1 MKNYK
6 VFKHTDGR
14 IEAVKQGW
22 SWPAFVLELFGLGFI
37 WGLVK
42 KLWLVAILL
51 IIFRVVLFVIS
62 SSVTPDIESYNNY
75 YEYQRAMESAL
86 NYSLV
91 FLVIQ
96 LGVAIFVGVKGN
108 AFRETDLIKKGYQL
122 IGTVSALNPDMA
134 VAESRKSDSTM
145 TTEANKPE
153 NNDIISR
160 M

>member
-22 SWPAFVLELFGLGFI
+22 SWPGFVLELFGLGFI

-62 SSVTPDIESYNNY
+62 NSVTPDLESYNNY

-96 LGVAIFVGVKGN
+96 LGVAIFIGVKGN
-108 AFRETDLIKKGYQL
+108 TFRETDLVKKGYQL

-134 VAESRKSDSTM
+134 VAESRKPDSTM
-145 TTEANKPE
+145 TTETNKPE